1 MDAYLIKGQKKLKGE
16 VKISG
21 SKNGAL
27 PLIACSLLTRGITIL
42 KNVPHLK
49 DIDTMLEVIGTLG
62 VKYEFK
68 NNLLKIDTSN
78 LSKYTAPY
86 ELVKKMR
93 ASIYVLGP
101 LLATMGKANVSL
113 PGGCAIGLRPVN
125 LHISAMKSLGAHI
138 ELENG
143 FIKAK
148 AKKLKGTEIFFE
160 RVSVGATINTI
171 MAGVLAEGET
181 IIKNAALEP
190 EVTETIIFLR
200 KMGAKIKGENTDTIY
215 IKGVSRLRPVTHKV
229 MPDRIEAGTF
239 LIAGVI
245 TKSNISINNI
255 IPEHIKALTDKLT
268 EMGVK
273 LKIEK
278 RKIKILE
285 VERLNPVHI
294 KTAPYPGFATD
305 LQPLI
310 TPLLAITKGISVI
323 HETIFENRFTH
334 IPELLR
340 MGADIE
346 IDGNTAV
353 IRGVKNLTG
362 APVMAS
368 DLRAGASLVI
378 AGLAAKGKTIV
389 SRIYHIDRGYELLEK
404 KLTKIGAYIKRIKEE
419 KK

>member
-404 KLTKIGAYIKRIKEE
+404 KLAKIGAYIKRIKEE